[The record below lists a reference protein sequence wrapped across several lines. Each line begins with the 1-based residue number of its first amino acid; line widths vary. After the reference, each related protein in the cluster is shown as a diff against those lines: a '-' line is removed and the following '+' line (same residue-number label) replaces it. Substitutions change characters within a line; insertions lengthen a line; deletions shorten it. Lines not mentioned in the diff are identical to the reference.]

1 MRCYVY
7 ILPER
12 ASERPALLGWNVRAA
27 DRDQPRELLIHR
39 PHVAD
44 HRAHVAGNHDDDR
57 FGDRVSGRRCRECQW
72 GRTARRRAAGHTR
85 CPRLLARFAQQL
97 AQALS
102 LVLLLVEGLARAV
115 TLLDQ
120 PSLAVS
126 RSLAVNGNKEAW
138 CLLDTR
144 LPNVKI
150 SPRRRGGKSGFP
162 IPQRTRAGGPRTQA
176 PAPGRVWEGCALPR
190 SMFIPSV
197 CGGAAWT
204 AGMVSRVGIEPT
216 TL

>member
-7 ILPER
+7 ILLER

-85 CPRLLARFAQQL
+85 CSRLLARFAQQL

-120 PSLAVS
+120 ASLAVS
-126 RSLAVNGNKEAW
+126 RSLVVNGNKEAW

-144 LPNVKI
+144 LPNARI
-150 SPRRRGGKSGFP
+150 ALRRGVGGNRVSP
-162 IPQRTRAGGPRTQA
+162 YPAGGSGRGAPSQEQPYVHCGVVRRSRMDGWNGEPGGNRTHDPLIKSQVLY
-176 PAPGRVWEGCALPR
+176 P
-190 SMFIPSV
+190 
-197 CGGAAWT
+197 
-204 AGMVSRVGIEPT
+204 
-216 TL
+216 